1 MRGRMT
7 HGWTPA
13 QIVVLGFAAVIMVGT
28 GLLALPW
35 AREGQGS
42 ATLVEALFTSTSAVC
57 VTGLVVVDTAAHWST
72 FGEIVILCLIQVGG
86 FGIMTMATLLVML
99 ISRRM
104 RLRSRLAAATETRSL
119 GLGDVRGII
128 VGVAKISVAFEV
140 TVAVLLWLRLVT
152 AYDVPPGQA
161 AYESVFHAV
170 SAFNNAGFSLYSDSL
185 MRFVSDPW
193 FCLPIAITVIC
204 GGIGFPV
211 LLELRRQFRRPR
223 QWSLHTKIT
232 VWGTVLLLVSGTA
245 FVLASEW
252 GNDATLGALGGGERW
267 LAAFFHS
274 TMLRT
279 AGFNSLDVAQM
290 SDVTWLGSGVLM
302 FIGGGSAGT
311 AGGIKVA
318 TFFLLLF
325 VIYAEIRGERSVNV
339 FDRRVG
345 SRAQRQALTV
355 ALLAVAAVTISTLIL
370 LAMTDL
376 VLNTV
381 LFEAISAFATV
392 GLSTGI
398 TAELPAAG
406 QLVLVI
412 LMFVGRLGPITLAS
426 ALALRQHERLYEQPE
441 GRPIIG

>member
-1 MRGRMT
+1 M
-7 HGWTPA
+7 
-13 QIVVLGFAAVIMVGT
+13 
-28 GLLALPW
+28 
-35 AREGQGS
+35 
-42 ATLVEALFTSTSAVC
+42 
-57 VTGLVVVDTAAHWST
+57 
-72 FGEIVILCLIQVGG
+72 
-86 FGIMTMATLLVML
+86 
-99 ISRRM
+99 
-104 RLRSRLAAATETRSL
+104 
-119 GLGDVRGII
+119 
-128 VGVAKISVAFEV
+128 
-140 TVAVLLWLRLVT
+140 
-152 AYDVPPGQA
+152 
-161 AYESVFHAV
+161 
-170 SAFNNAGFSLYSDSL
+170 
-185 MRFVSDPW
+185 
-193 FCLPIAITVIC
+193 
-204 GGIGFPV
+204 

>member
-1 MRGRMT
+1 MT